1 MSRTLFTILIIFI
14 TSYSLFSQTIEKE
27 KYTKKEQFAFLKI
40 YKHTLDNPF
49 DITTSM
55 QKNVPKIKI
64 EEARFS
70 EILQAQFAGNE
81 PTLTAAENK
90 EMATLKALMELD
102 KKEYDR
108 ELKKYAIAQGISYE
122 KYLVIEKL
130 YHENKKFQKKIDKL
144 SNAK

>member
-1 MSRTLFTILIIFI
+1 MTRKLFTILIIFI
-14 TSYSLFSQTIEKE
+14 SSYSLFSQTIEKE

-40 YKHTLDNPF
+40 YKRTLDNPF

-81 PTLTAAENK
+81 PTLTAAESK
-90 EMATLKALMELD
+90 EMAVLQSLMELD
-102 KKEYDR
+102 KKEYDSL
-108 ELKKYAIAQGISYE
+108 LKKYAVSQGISYE

>member
-1 MSRTLFTILIIFI
+1 MTIKLAITFIFFI
-14 TSYSLFSQTIEKE
+14 SSYGTFSQTNEKE

-90 EMATLKALMELD
+90 EMAVLQNLMELD
-102 KKEYDR
+102 KKEYDSL
-108 ELKKYAIAQGISYE
+108 LKKYAISQGISYE
-122 KYLVIEKL
+122 KYLAIEKL

-144 SNAK
+144 SKAK